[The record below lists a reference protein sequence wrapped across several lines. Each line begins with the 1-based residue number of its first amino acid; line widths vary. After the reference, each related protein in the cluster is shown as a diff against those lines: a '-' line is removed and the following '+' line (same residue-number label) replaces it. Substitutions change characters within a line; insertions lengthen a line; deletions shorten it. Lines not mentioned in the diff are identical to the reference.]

1 MKTNIRT
8 LVALAVASTV
18 SASALAAVTAE
29 EAKQLGSTLT
39 PWGAEK
45 KGNKE
50 GTIPDL
56 AGPIKPPANFDPK
69 NPKHR
74 PDPFANEKPLYSIDA
89 KNMDKHAGKLS
100 EGIKAMMK
108 KYAGFRIDVYPT
120 HRNITYPQ
128 FYLDNSI
135 KNATACK
142 TINNGLQLE
151 GCYAGIPF
159 PIPKTGNEVMWNRL
173 FKYDGYALMSE
184 GMTGTVVDTQG
195 NNTTT
200 GVATM
205 WIQYPIFDPKR
216 TTPISA
222 DEPYEKIRV
231 DYSDPARK
239 AGEKLVVHDSVDMV
253 NVGRRAWSY
262 LPGQRRVKLSPD
274 IAYDTPSPTG
284 GGAGTVDEAAV
295 FYGAL
300 DRYNFKLI
308 GKKEM
313 YIPYNTYKVR
323 DPKSCPNSTAFATK
337 NFLNPDCVR
346 WELHRVWV
354 VEATLKDGKRHV
366 YPKRTLYWDED
377 MPGIGMT
384 EGYDS
389 ANQIYRVTYSLP
401 ISLYDAPGHHSTD
414 EWVTADLA
422 TGNYAR
428 QQNVTDT
435 GGWIVTD
442 AKPNN
447 FFSSEALAGGGIR

>member
-1 MKTNIRT
+1 MKSNIRS
-8 LVALAVASTV
+8 LVALAVASTISLPV
-18 SASALAAVTAE
+18 FAAATAE
-29 EAKQLGSTLT
+29 EAKLLGTTLL

-45 KGNKE
+45 AGNKD
-50 GTIPDL
+50 GTIP
-56 AGPIKPPANFDPK
+56 AYTGPIKPPASFDPK
-69 NPKHR
+69 NPKVR
-74 PDPFANEKPLYSIDA
+74 PDPFADEKVLFSIDA
-89 KNMDKHAGKLS
+89 KNMDKYAGKLA
-100 EGIKAMMK
+100 EGTKAMMK
-108 KYAGFRIDVYPT
+108 KYPGYRIDVYPT
-120 HRNITYPQ
+120 HRTVNYPK
-128 FYLDNSI
+128 FYLDNSV

-142 TINNGLQLE
+142 TINDGLQLE

-159 PIPKTGNEVMWNRL
+159 PVPKTGNEVMWNRL

-200 GVATM
+200 GIATM
-205 WIQYPIFDPKR
+205 YIQYPIFDPKR

-231 DYSDPARK
+231 DYHDPARK

-300 DRYNFKLI
+300 DRYNFKLV

-313 YIPYNTYKVR
+313 YIPYNTYKAR
-323 DPKSCPNSTAFATK
+323 DPKQCANAVAFKTK
-337 NFLNPDCVR
+337 NFMNPDCVR

-354 VEATLKDGKRHV
+354 VEAILKDGKRHV
-366 YPKRTLYWDED
+366 YPKRTIYWDED
-377 MPGIGMT
+377 MPGIGIA

-389 ANQIYRVTYSLP
+389 AGQIYRVTHSLP
-401 ISLYDAPGHHSTD
+401 ISLYETQAHSTD
-414 EWVTADLA
+414 EWVTSDLA

-428 QQNVTDT
+428 QQNVTDS
-435 GGWIVTD
+435 GGWVITE